1 MAYVLTVL
9 NCLFSILYS
18 YFPPRENKQAQSDD
32 SFKAGNRQLPE
43 GAAFLAK
50 CETDLK
56 KHQQTCFVTSRVPP
70 KGDHSGNASTFWF
83 REVSTNISELGRPF
97 KKTPFTRL
105 ALFIGCRWVY

>member
-18 YFPPRENKQAQSDD
+18 YFPPRKNKQAQSDD

-56 KHQQTCFVTSRVPP
+56 KHQRTCFATSRVPL
-70 KGDHSGNASTFWF
+70 
-83 REVSTNISELGRPF
+83 RGRPLRKCINF
-97 KKTPFTRL
+97 LVSEGLHEYLGTPS
-105 ALFIGCRWVY
+105 AL

>member
-9 NCLFSILYS
+9 NCLFPILYS
-18 YFPPRENKQAQSDD
+18 YFPPRKNKQAQSDD
-32 SFKAGNRQLPE
+32 SFKAGNRQLPG

-56 KHQQTCFVTSRVPP
+56 KHQQTSFATSRDRYE
-70 KGDHSGNASTFWF
+70 GDHSGNASTFWF
-83 REVSTNISELGRPF
+83 REVAANVLELLRPF

-105 ALFIGCRWVY
+105 ALFIGCRWAY